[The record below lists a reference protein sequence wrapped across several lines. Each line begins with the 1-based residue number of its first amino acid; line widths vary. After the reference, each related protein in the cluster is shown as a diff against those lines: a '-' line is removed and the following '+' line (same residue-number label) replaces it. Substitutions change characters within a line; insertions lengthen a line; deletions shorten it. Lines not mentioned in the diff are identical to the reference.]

1 MRLVVSP
8 LNLTKQ
14 NPRFGIYSKATNPPS
29 TTAQVHVIPA
39 TATNHR
45 PTYQLEFLKERDIAR

>member
-1 MRLVVSP
+1 MRLVFP
-8 LNLTKQ
+8 HKLE

-39 TATNHR
+39 TNHR